1 MKKSRPPALDGHQ
14 EMLEKQALETAN
26 LRAARD
32 ERRAANSDPRPK
44 RYRLGPENP
53 DGTMAIDVADV
64 GADDWRQR
72 EMCSSPQQAQ
82 KRLQQLND
90 EAKNTKPA
98 VPSDSRNR

>member
-1 MKKSRPPALDGHQ
+1 MKKSRPPARHGHD
-14 EMLEKQALETAN
+14 ELLEKQARETAD

-53 DGTMAIDVADV
+53 DGTVAIDVADID
-64 GADDWRQR
+64 AENWRQR

-82 KRLQQLND
+82 KRLLQLSGD
-90 EAKNTKPA
+90 VKGAKP
-98 VPSDSRNR
+98 D

>member
-1 MKKSRPPALDGHQ
+1 
-14 EMLEKQALETAN
+14 MLEKQALETAN

-72 EMCSSPQQAQ
+72 EMCSSSEQAQ

-90 EAKNTKPA
+90 DAKNTKPA
-98 VPSDSRNR
+98 VSSDSRNR